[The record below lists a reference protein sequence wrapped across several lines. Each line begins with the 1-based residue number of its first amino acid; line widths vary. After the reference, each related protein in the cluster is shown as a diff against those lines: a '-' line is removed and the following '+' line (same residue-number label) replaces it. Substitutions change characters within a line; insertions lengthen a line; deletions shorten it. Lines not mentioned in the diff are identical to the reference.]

1 MNVDNHKFY
10 LSKFKILMFLLL
22 CSWLLYLVVK
32 ITPNVDT
39 AKDVLF
45 WILGIVLFVP
55 LTFFSLFSLFSLFN
69 TKPFITITSEYIKI
83 RDWENIYWDDVS
95 NVITIEQQSKHGVK
109 NEFLIFNVR
118 NTEKYNLT
126 SRQKLNQKLGG
137 NPFSISLFLFSKKD
151 RQELK
156 QIIGKIKKLV

>member
-55 LTFFSLFSLFSLFN
+55 LTFFSLFSLFN

-95 NVITIEQQSKHGVK
+95 SVLTIEQQLKHGVK

-126 SRQKLNQKLGG
+126 SRQKLNQKLGV

>member
-55 LTFFSLFSLFSLFN
+55 LTFFSLFSLFN

-95 NVITIEQQSKHGVK
+95 SVLTIEQQSKHGVK

>member
-22 CSWLLYLVVK
+22 CSWLLYLFVK

-55 LTFFSLFSLFSLFN
+55 LTFFSLFSLFN

-95 NVITIEQQSKHGVK
+95 SVLTIEQQSKHGVK

>member
-55 LTFFSLFSLFSLFN
+55 LTFFSLFSLFN

-95 NVITIEQQSKHGVK
+95 NVLTIEQQLKHGVK
-109 NEFLIFNVR
+109 NEFLILNVR

>member
-55 LTFFSLFSLFSLFN
+55 LTFFSLFSLFN

-95 NVITIEQQSKHGVK
+95 NVLTIEQQLKHGVK